1 MVVIASSL
9 SWESMNCF
17 QWRIFM
23 RRFWASAV
31 RRSLRLRGCSGGN
44 WGERGRVWGCTVLLG
59 RWDLFCQWWR
69 TRQQPEQFCVK
80 QECAFFWASWGGGF
94 LWRHTLLGVGAS
106 RALFFC
112 CFPPKEKPTRAG
124 SRRTPRHKDNN
135 KNKTAGNLNDSLRIS
150 LWIYLASLISSF
162 SYTLQNVR

>member
-94 LWRHTLLGVGAS
+94 LWRHSTLLGVGAR

-150 LWIYLASLISSF
+150 LWIY
-162 SYTLQNVR
+162 T